1 MPAKASRLK
10 NYIKEAWRN
19 KALTTLI
26 ILLLF
31 LPITYLEFS
40 TQNSNASLRQSAK
53 ELSVISSSMRDYYTQ
68 NIIKRIQDADGKATP
83 SSDYLN
89 VHGGIPIP
97 ATFSI
102 ELGSIFNASGTN
114 NKVQYRF
121 ISDYPFKPRRNKGL
135 DTFETESINL
145 FRRDPLAREN
155 EMIQRGNING
165 PLFRYATPVIMKKSC
180 VTCHNSHPSSRKT
193 DWKEGDIRG
202 IQEIIIRGNNI
213 ASITSLS
220 GYTFATYL
228 GVIGVLSIIITK
240 NSFDESSFNFA
251 QYKKALNNLIEE
263 RKTSTTYLDQLQHSK
278 IFENAIE
285 NAEMGV
291 VICDANQPDH
301 PTIYVNKKFTEITGY
316 SPEFAIGKNCRYL
329 QGPETDVNE
338 VTKIGKALRDGITY
352 SGIITNYRIDGT
364 KFKNYLAITPIYEE
378 KSKKPTFFMSYQ
390 IEVSDFLEPVPSNQ
404 DFII

>member
-1 MPAKASRLK
+1 MDENSTPMPAKASRLK

-40 TQNSNASLRQSAK
+40 IQNSNASLRQSAK

-68 NIIKRIQDADGKATP
+68 NIIRRIQDADGKATP

-102 ELGSIFNASGTN
+102 ELGSIFNASGTD

-165 PLFRYATPVIMKKSC
+165 PLFRYATPVIMKQSC

-202 IQEIIIRGNNI
+202 IQEIIIRGNNF
-213 ASITSLS
+213 ASTTSLS

-240 NSFDESSFNFA
+240 NSLDESSFNFS
-251 QYKKALNNLIEE
+251 QYKKSLNNLIEE
-263 RKTSTTYLDQLQHSK
+263 RKT
-278 IFENAIE
+278 
-285 NAEMGV
+285 
-291 VICDANQPDH
+291 
-301 PTIYVNKKFTEITGY
+301 
-316 SPEFAIGKNCRYL
+316 
-329 QGPETDVNE
+329 
-338 VTKIGKALRDGITY
+338 
-352 SGIITNYRIDGT
+352 
-364 KFKNYLAITPIYEE
+364 
-378 KSKKPTFFMSYQ
+378 
-390 IEVSDFLEPVPSNQ
+390 
-404 DFII
+404 